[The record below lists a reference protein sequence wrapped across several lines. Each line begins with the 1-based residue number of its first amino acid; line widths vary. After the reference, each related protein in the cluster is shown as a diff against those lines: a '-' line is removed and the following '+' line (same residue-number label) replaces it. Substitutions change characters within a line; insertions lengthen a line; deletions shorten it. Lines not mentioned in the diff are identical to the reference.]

1 MPYTI
6 LLVDDDDV
14 FRKELRQ
21 CLDEFDVVEA
31 SDGEAALKIL
41 KRPNEI
47 DLVILDVKMPGESGT
62 GILRK
67 MKEIAPGLGIIILT
81 GHSSEDTAIE
91 ALKGHADDYVA
102 KPCSPCKLKEVIETL
117 LAGKRLES
125 GEGGD
130 DIGGKIARVKEYL
143 ERNCFKRV
151 ALADAGRAVSLSPK
165 YLSRVFKE
173 KTGKG
178 FSEYRLGIQIE
189 KSKALLEKGGYNV
202 SEISNKL
209 GYLNPESFIRQFRKF
224 TGCTP
229 TGYRKRH
236 KAGRK

>member
-14 FRKELRQ
+14 FRKEFKQ
-21 CLDEFDVVEA
+21 CLDDFDVVEA
-31 SDGEAALKIL
+31 PDGEAALKIL

-67 MKEIAPGLGIIILT
+67 MKEVAPGLSIIILT
-81 GHSSEDTAIE
+81 GHSSEDIAVE
-91 ALKGHADDYVA
+91 ALKGRADDYVE
-102 KPCSPCKLKEVIETL
+102 KPCNPRRMKEMIERL
-117 LAGKRLES
+117 LAGKRRES
-125 GEGGD
+125 GSGSD
-130 DIGGKIARVKEYL
+130 DIGDKIARVKEYL

-151 ALADAGRAVSLSPK
+151 TLGDVSRAVSLSPK
-165 YLSRVFKE
+165 YLSRIFKE
-173 KTGKG
+173 VTGRG

-189 KSKALLEKGGYNV
+189 KAKALLDKGGYNV
-202 SEISNKL
+202 SGISDKL
-209 GYLNPESFIRQFRKF
+209 GYLNPESFIRQFKKF

-229 TGYRKRH
+229 TGYRKRQ
-236 KAGRK
+236 KAGRG